1 MKEFEFIFQ
10 FSTFNSL
17 KKLQREIGE
26 YFGEEISLTETVYS
40 MMTITEYWLQEKKR
54 EQKEL
59 NERMNTLKKRQKN
72 KQ

>member
-54 EQKEL
+54 EKEKL
-59 NERMNTLKKRQKN
+59 NELKKRQKN